1 MGTRKILIYLFLLP
15 AFTAQAQSHPRGM
28 ITVAEQAYILQKMKQ
43 QPYAEKLAGYEKKAA
58 TELQKKPEPLQNAQQ
73 AYDIISNIEKWAYL
87 YALTGKQAYANQAAV
102 WAQYILNDT
111 LVFLNPMVKGLTRAG
126 VTRALT
132 TAYDLCYH
140 AWPAPLQQ
148 QTATALIE
156 TAFSIQSTMGF
167 EANYALES
175 NWMGV
180 RYATIMYALMVTDD
194 KGKIVGK
201 RQAGNALEW
210 DSRERL
216 RDHIHAN
223 MNPNGWSG
231 ESLGYHYY
239 SWSFIGPALMA
250 YEHNV
255 IGRGNGIPKLAPFC
269 KNVIAQHAT
278 VVSYIESL
286 QGARGLKPDFSDDNL
301 GIRPEFFLQALRLYP
316 QEQQPYIKWMV
327 DALGWPDNEEGL
339 FYAAAWYPDTVVAKN
354 PEQAGWLTAVEE
366 AQGAFGFRNRFK
378 DESDII
384 AAFTTTAKRI
394 RAHQSGDNLSFRLL
408 GLDNVWVVGGGRTG
422 LKAGQPTVFAEDSIS
437 LKENY
442 MGGSIGQLLKHGF
455 YPEGGGFAM
464 GKGSC
469 MGVKEHQRSFT
480 VSYDS
485 AATGATAALVVH
497 DRSANGKTW
506 RLTTPE
512 WNKVQILTDGFLITG
527 PNGATLRAT
536 VMRQQRMP
544 KVKTSLVNYNGTTTE
559 NASGIPY
566 KGKRHPKIIAI
577 DVAMEGEIMIVM
589 TLQPAGSKHPSNQ
602 LMQDGSIK
610 VGNKQFDT
618 TVWE

>member
-1 MGTRKILIYLFLLP
+1 MGTRKILLYLFLLP

-28 ITVAEQAYILQKMKQ
+28 ITVEEQAFILQKMNQ

-58 TELQKKPEPLQNAQQ
+58 PELLKKPEPLKQAQQ
-73 AYDIISNIEKWAYL
+73 AYDIISSIEKWAYL
-87 YALTGKQAYANQAAV
+87 YALTGKEKYAQQAAV
-102 WAQYILNDT
+102 WAEYILNDT

-140 AWPAPLQQ
+140 AWPATLQQ

-156 TAFSIQSTMGF
+156 TAFSMQSTMGF

-255 IGRGNGIPKLAPFC
+255 IGRGNGISKLAPFC

-286 QGARGLKPDFSDDNL
+286 KGARGLKPDFSDDNL

-316 QEQQPYIKWMV
+316 QEQQPYIQWMV

-366 AQGAFGFRNRFK
+366 AQGAIGFRNRFK
-378 DESDII
+378 DEQDII

-408 GLDNVWVVGGGRTG
+408 GLGNVWVVGGGRTG

-437 LKENY
+437 TKENY
-442 MGGSIGQLLKHGF
+442 VGGSIGKLLEYGF
-455 YPEGGGFAM
+455 DTNGGGFAT
-464 GKGSC
+464 GNGSC
-469 MGVKEHQRSFT
+469 MGVQNHQRYFCAD
-480 VSYDS
+480 YDS
-485 AATGATAALVVH
+485 ATGAAGVFVIE
-497 DRSANGKTW
+497 DRSLNGRTW
-506 RLTTPE
+506 RLTTPG
-512 WNKVQILTDGFLITG
+512 WNLVKATIDGFMITG
-527 PNGATLRAT
+527 PNGATLKAT
-536 VMRQQRMP
+536 VLKNNRPRQLR
-544 KVKTSLVNYNGTTTE
+544 TSVVNYNGTTTE

-566 KGKRHPKIIAI
+566 KGKRYPQITAI
-577 DVAMEGEIMIVM
+577 DIPIDISVLVILTM
-589 TLQPAGSKHPSNQ
+589 QPANQKHPEVV
-602 LMQDGSIK
+602 LTERGALA
-610 VGNKQFDT
+610 VGKKKYAKTF
-618 TVWE
+618 